1 MKIWEP
7 RGRIGGDNIP
17 SLSTLSGKT
26 MREASLHHDGAMLS
40 WERCSVIFKTML
52 KELPET
58 PMKMQRGKSK
68 NHPKIVKI
76 TRILPGK
83 HYYGIISSD
92 LNSSRHPTSKAKES
106 PISPGTVNRQNGVNF
121 PERNLKSL
129 ESFFGVGSQASS
141 RLLARFYIHPT
152 CKVGELANKQVLDLT
167 AALSDMKIENDLR
180 RQYLDDIKR
189 LKETGTYR
197 GRRHA
202 LGLPVRGQ
210 RTRSQIQTA
219 VKLNRME
226 RRL

>member
-1 MKIWEP
+1 
-7 RGRIGGDNIP
+7 
-17 SLSTLSGKT
+17 
-26 MREASLHHDGAMLS
+26 
-40 WERCSVIFKTML
+40 
-52 KELPET
+52 
-58 PMKMQRGKSK
+58 
-68 NHPKIVKI
+68 
-76 TRILPGK
+76 
-83 HYYGIISSD
+83 
-92 LNSSRHPTSKAKES
+92 
-106 PISPGTVNRQNGVNF
+106 
-121 PERNLKSL
+121 KSL